1 MSILLLSSIPAGLL
15 AESSEQQTPFDS
27 RLCHPLGTRAMTT
40 GPANLASTVM
50 SQDRTM
56 ARTRLFDEDDDGG
69 LSLLSQAHSRD
80 DIHANISW
88 DFSGHN
94 QHFESLDSDSTTA
107 DGSMLEPLPV
117 MPLELSMR
125 EFLQLCEEAFSTT
138 ERRQVISVGGETY
151 SLTGDD
157 GNCVDLTEPLM
168 DILVVSG
175 QAYRVVDPA
184 GDWWVDLTQPLENVV
199 VVNGAPTPSK
209 PPYRQAAVG
218 LERVA
223 VGPLEDGDA
232 M

>member
-1 MSILLLSSIPAGLL
+1 
-15 AESSEQQTPFDS
+15 
-27 RLCHPLGTRAMTT
+27 MTT
-40 GPANLASTVM
+40 GLANLASTGV

-107 DGSMLEPLPV
+107 DGSMLEPLPA

-125 EFLQLCEEAFSTT
+125 EFLQLCEEAFSVT
-138 ERRQVISVGGETY
+138 EKREVIPVGGETY
-151 SLTGDD
+151 GLPGDD
-157 GNCVDLTEPLM
+157 DDCVDLTAPLM

-175 QAYRVVDPA
+175 HAYRVIDPA
-184 GDWWVDLTQPLENVV
+184 GDWCVDLTQPLENVIV
-199 VVNGAPTPSK
+199 VEVTAEARPDIGK
-209 PPYRQAAVG
+209 PQREMHG
-218 LERVA
+218 
-223 VGPLEDGDA
+223 
-232 M
+232 